1 MEKPVKVSDHK
12 WTYRGYE
19 IHSGTHNSSKKG
31 AKKQYRF
38 DTYEIATQDEINKPM
53 MFKTK
58 MINNVMVTATT
69 HYSFDLH
76 LTVQQI
82 DQIENRK

>member
-1 MEKPVKVSDHK
+1 MEKPVKVSNYK

-19 IHSGTHNSSKKG
+19 IHAGTHGSSKKG
-31 AKKQYRF
+31 AK
-38 DTYEIATQDEINKPM
+38 YEYYFYTWEVAKDHEIGKPM
-53 MFKTK
+53 MYKTK
-58 MINNVMVTATT
+58 MINNVMMTATS
-69 HYSFDLH
+69 HRSFDLH